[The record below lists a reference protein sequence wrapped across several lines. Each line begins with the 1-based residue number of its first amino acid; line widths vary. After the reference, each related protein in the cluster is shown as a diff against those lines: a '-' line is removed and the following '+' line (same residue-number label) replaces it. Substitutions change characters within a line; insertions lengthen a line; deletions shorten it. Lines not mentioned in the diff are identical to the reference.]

1 MHEALGELRATG
13 GAVVSV
19 FRDRNLRLME
29 VARFSALLANAG
41 SSIVFIV
48 VVYDLGGAGG
58 VAALAVV
65 RLVVTAVAAPFGSLF
80 GDRYERRK
88 VIVAADTARVLNFLG
103 AAGAMAW
110 TSSLTLTIALAA
122 LTTVIGTVSSPARV
136 ALLPML
142 APTPERLTAANT
154 SDTIGTFAGPALAG
168 VALAISTPARTFV
181 AAAALAALAPVVVSR
196 IRPPELGSPTE
207 IASRERRV
215 RRALVAGFRA
225 LWGVPSVRALVF
237 LYGVVSFVA
246 GAMTILFAV
255 TAIRLLDL
263 GASGVGFL
271 YSFFIAGAIAGSVL
285 SVLLIRRSLE
295 TGIVAGAIAWGLP
308 LAAIGLW
315 PRPEVAYVLF
325 VIGGAGDTVASVA
338 SVTLLQR
345 VIPDEVL
352 SRSLGALGFVLTAVG
367 VVGSLVAPLV
377 VGGIGVRGALLL
389 FGAVVLGGIIPAG
402 LFDLRQDDIRL
413 PPGLYLRA
421 DEFIRGGGLLAGD
434 PARLDGLATW
444 RERPLLRRR
453 TRQCRALGE
462 RQGDCDG
469 SRRGMLRRDRAPARH
484 PAHGNRDGTRGRR
497 AVCVGPA
504 CCPCGADGAHT
515 GPRERG
521 GTRVAATRGC
531 RVIGMGRRT

>member
-142 APTPERLTAANT
+142 APTPERLTAANVVANT

-196 IRPPELGSPTE
+196 IRPPEVGTPTE

-271 YSFFIAGAIAGSVL
+271 YSFFSAGAIAGSVL

-295 TGIVAGAIAWGLP
+295 T
-308 LAAIGLW
+308 
-315 PRPEVAYVLF
+315 
-325 VIGGAGDTVASVA
+325 
-338 SVTLLQR
+338 
-345 VIPDEVL
+345 
-352 SRSLGALGFVLTAVG
+352 
-367 VVGSLVAPLV
+367 
-377 VGGIGVRGALLL
+377 
-389 FGAVVLGGIIPAG
+389 
-402 LFDLRQDDIRL
+402 
-413 PPGLYLRA
+413 
-421 DEFIRGGGLLAGD
+421 
-434 PARLDGLATW
+434 
-444 RERPLLRRR
+444 
-453 TRQCRALGE
+453 
-462 RQGDCDG
+462 
-469 SRRGMLRRDRAPARH
+469 
-484 PAHGNRDGTRGRR
+484 
-497 AVCVGPA
+497 
-504 CCPCGADGAHT
+504 
-515 GPRERG
+515 
-521 GTRVAATRGC
+521 
-531 RVIGMGRRT
+531 

>member
-1 MHEALGELRATG
+1 M
-13 GAVVSV
+13 
-19 FRDRNLRLME
+19 
-29 VARFSALLANAG
+29 
-41 SSIVFIV
+41 
-48 VVYDLGGAGG
+48 
-58 VAALAVV
+58 
-65 RLVVTAVAAPFGSLF
+65 
-80 GDRYERRK
+80 
-88 VIVAADTARVLNFLG
+88 
-103 AAGAMAW
+103 
-110 TSSLTLTIALAA
+110 
-122 LTTVIGTVSSPARV
+122 
-136 ALLPML
+136 
-142 APTPERLTAANT
+142 
-154 SDTIGTFAGPALAG
+154 AG

-271 YSFFIAGAIAGSVL
+271 YSFFSAGAIAGSVL

-352 SRSLGALGFVLTAVG
+352 SRSLGALGFVLR
-367 VVGSLVAPLV
+367 AP
-377 VGGIGVRGALLL
+377 
-389 FGAVVLGGIIPAG
+389 
-402 LFDLRQDDIRL
+402 
-413 PPGLYLRA
+413 
-421 DEFIRGGGLLAGD
+421 
-434 PARLDGLATW
+434 T
-444 RERPLLRRR
+444 LRRR
-453 TRQCRALGE
+453 CPRRHHP
-462 RQGDCDG
+462 
-469 SRRGMLRRDRAPARH
+469 SRSAPAS
-484 PAHGNRDGTRGRR
+484 GRSY
-497 AVCVGPA
+497 ASGSA
-504 CCPCGADGAHT
+504 
-515 GPRERG
+515 
-521 GTRVAATRGC
+521 
-531 RVIGMGRRT
+531 